1 MHVTATATIN
11 GREVAKPVT
20 GIRAVHL
27 GPPPKVVVHLHP
39 DLGSDKAAGESSD
52 TSASR
57 SGSEIVIEPG
67 ESVTAMLEIER
78 HGYQG
83 ELRFEIEDLPHGV
96 IVDNIG
102 LNGIM
107 VRAGEN
113 RRQVFLTAAK
123 WVRPTT
129 RLIHAVADREG
140 GQTSPPISL
149 RVVAKSQ

>member
-1 MHVTATATIN
+1 M
-11 GREVAKPVT
+11 T
-20 GIRAVHL
+20 GQSPA
-27 GPPPKVVVHLHP
+27 
-39 DLGSDKAAGESSD
+39 
-52 TSASR
+52 
-57 SGSEIVIEPG
+57 EIVIEPG

-78 HGYQG
+78 HGYEG
-83 ELRFEIEDLPHGV
+83 ELRFEVENLPHGV

-123 WVRPTT
+123 WVRPTQ

-140 GQTSPPISL
+140 GQTSLPISL
-149 RVVAKSQ
+149 RVAAKSP

>member
-1 MHVTATATIN
+1 M
-11 GREVAKPVT
+11 
-20 GIRAVHL
+20 
-27 GPPPKVVVHLHP
+27 
-39 DLGSDKAAGESSD
+39 
-52 TSASR
+52 
-57 SGSEIVIEPG
+57 IEPG

-78 HGYQG
+78 HGYEG
-83 ELRFEIEDLPHGV
+83 ELRFEVENLPHGV

-123 WVRPTT
+123 WVPPTE

-140 GQTSPPISL
+140 GQTSLPIPC
-149 RVVAKSQ
+149 A